1 MVEGGIGWQLV
12 DIKLNKKNKLWCLT
26 SASPVKVGGA
36 LTSRETGLIFES
48 RGRVRD

>member
-1 MVEGGIGWQLV
+1 MVEGGIRWQLV
-12 DIKLNKKNKLWCLT
+12 DIKLNKKINWSLT

-36 LTSRETGLIFES
+36 LTSRERGLIFES